1 MGWAVSGD
9 KQTSVV
15 RIVVADDHAIV
26 RQATIA
32 ILNQIKRHALIEE
45 ASNGLE
51 AIAAVRT
58 HKPDLLVL
66 DAAMPFAKGI
76 EVFAE
81 ARRWSPDT
89 RIAVLTGFTSSNLLA
104 EWIDAGANGVFL
116 KSCEPDEIKR
126 GLEAVLAGHNF
137 IAEPVRDILR
147 EVTSQPELTQREREM
162 LSLIGSGQSNAEIS
176 ERLCIS
182 IKTVEKH
189 RSSLMRK
196 LGVKTVAQ
204 LLAHALKEGLLDT
217 HKQL

>member
-1 MGWAVSGD
+1 MPSKETNGP
-9 KQTSVV
+9 V
-15 RIVVADDHAIV
+15 RIVIADDHALV
-26 RQATIA
+26 RQATIG
-32 ILNQIKRHALIEE
+32 ILEPIARNALIEE
-45 ASNGLE
+45 AANGLE
-51 AIAAVRT
+51 AIAAVRAT
-58 HKPDLLVL
+58 KPDLLVL

-76 EVFAE
+76 EVYAE

-89 RIAVLTGFTSSNLLA
+89 RIAILTGFTSSNLLA
-104 EWIDAGANGVFL
+104 QWIDAGANGVFL

-137 IAEPVRDILR
+137 IAQPVRDILK
-147 EVTSQPELTQREREM
+147 EAIKQPELTQRECEV
-162 LSLIGSGQSNAEIS
+162 LSLIGSGSSNAAIS

-196 LGVKTVAQ
+196 LEVNTVAQ
-204 LLAHALKEGLLDT
+204 LLAYALKEGLLET